1 MAKLISII
9 IPIYNEEGNIYLLK
23 KRLFDILE
31 KLNENFELVFVND
44 GSKDKSFEILK
55 ELSKETEKIKIIN
68 LSRNFGHQIAVSAGI
83 ENCNGDCAVI
93 IDADLQDP
101 PELIIELYEKWK
113 EGYDVVYA
121 QREKR
126 KGENFFKLATA
137 SIFYRVLKQFTNI
150 DIPVDTGDFRLID
163 RKVINALNTMPERQ
177 RFIRGMISWI
187 GYKQIGVKFV
197 REKRHSGETKYP
209 LKKMLKF
216 ALTGIT
222 SFSFLPLQ
230 FATYLGFIV
239 SGFSFIIVL
248 FVLYLKFFTN
258 KTIQGWSSLAIII
271 LFMGGIQLI
280 CTGIIG
286 EYLGRIGEEVK
297 HRPLYLIDEKVNF
310 KDKEEK
316 NIKS

>member
-44 GSKDKSFEILK
+44 GSKDKSIEILK

-126 KGENFFKLATA
+126 KGENRN
-137 SIFYRVLKQFTNI
+137 SINI
-150 DIPVDTGDFRLID
+150 
-163 RKVINALNTMPERQ
+163 
-177 RFIRGMISWI
+177 
-187 GYKQIGVKFV
+187 
-197 REKRHSGETKYP
+197 
-209 LKKMLKF
+209 
-216 ALTGIT
+216 
-222 SFSFLPLQ
+222 LQ
-230 FATYLGFIV
+230 SI
-239 SGFSFIIVL
+239 
-248 FVLYLKFFTN
+248 
-258 KTIQGWSSLAIII
+258 KTIYQYRYSSRYRG
-271 LFMGGIQLI
+271 F
-280 CTGIIG
+280 
-286 EYLGRIGEEVK
+286 
-297 HRPLYLIDEKVNF
+297 
-310 KDKEEK
+310 
-316 NIKS
+316 